1 MTSDPLSQDG
11 RTAPA
16 LVQQGPF
23 LRGLDLRSGQDKL
36 LLKNLQLFGE
46 MCGCLWGWVGRAW
59 VSQVALVVKIL
70 PVSAGDERDMCSV
83 PGWGRSPEEGMETHS
98 SILA

>member
-23 LRGLDLRSGQDKL
+23 LRSLDLRSGQDKL
-36 LLKNLQLFGE
+36 LLKNVQLFGE
-46 MCGCLWGWVGRAW
+46 TCGCLWGWVGRAEPRGADPEPE
-59 VSQVALVVKIL
+59 SIFHLTAQLINQVL
-70 PVSAGDERDMCSV
+70 
-83 PGWGRSPEEGMETHS
+83 WF
-98 SILA
+98 

>member
-23 LRGLDLRSGQDKL
+23 LRSLDLRSGQDKL
-36 LLKNLQLFGE
+36 LLKNVQLFGE
-46 MCGCLWGWVGRAW
+46 TCGCLWGWQT
-59 VSQVALVVKIL
+59 SPALSTADL
-70 PVSAGDERDMCSV
+70 LNP
-83 PGWGRSPEEGMETHS
+83 P
-98 SILA
+98 